1 MSPALRNTVL
11 TEPLQRTVAHAEAQ
25 QTTQQATKAAAAD
38 FATPRFITRQ
48 PLLDA
53 EFHIIGYEL
62 KVKPASPLPV
72 LPGASCLRQIQDEAL
87 LVSVI
92 DLDYQQALSR
102 RLTLLNLDA
111 ATLDNPLLDKLP
123 RENAI
128 LAVQPGNP
136 TPALLARCQ
145 TLSREGYA
153 LALDET
159 ALMPG
164 MIPLAMQSK
173 YLRFNVGDN
182 DLMSLCDRLVRIQSI
197 QGPRLIARNVA
208 NEESFAACRK
218 LSFDL
223 FQGYFF
229 AQPGLARA
237 RGIDTSRLRIIKLLN
252 LVMSHADFPGIE
264 AQFKLD
270 PGLSLKMLRFIN
282 SVGVGLRYPVRSIG
296 HALLMLGHD
305 QLYRWLTLLLFT
317 HQESDGRSQALLRNA
332 LVRARLM
339 EILGQDQLA
348 KEDRDGL
355 FIVGILSM
363 LEPLLHLP
371 MDQILTVLNLSPSI
385 VEALLHE
392 RGIYAP
398 YLLLAEA
405 CENGEGQRIGEITQ
419 ALGLDA
425 EAVNQAHMHALI
437 WSEGMDV

>member
-1 MSPALRNTVL
+1 MSPAIMRNTVL
-11 TEPLQRTVAHAEAQ
+11 TESLQRTAAHAEAQ
-25 QTTQQATKAAAAD
+25 QTTQAAEAD
-38 FATPRFITRQ
+38 FAMPRFITRQ

-53 EFHIIGYEL
+53 EFHIVGYEL

-72 LPGASCLRQIQDEAL
+72 LPGAASMRQIQDEAL

-92 DLDYQQALSR
+92 DLEYQQALSR
-102 RLTLLNLDA
+102 RLTLLNLGA
-111 ATLDNPLLDKLP
+111 ETLDNPLLAKLP
-123 RENAI
+123 REGSI
-128 LAVQPGNP
+128 LAVQPDNP
-136 TPALLARCQ
+136 TPLLLARCQ

-173 YLRFNVGDN
+173 YLRFDVRDN
-182 DLMSLCDRLVRIQSI
+182 DLMSLCDRLVRIQHI

-252 LVMSHADFPGIE
+252 LVMSHADFPAIE

-348 KEDRDGL
+348 KADRDGL

-363 LEPLLHLP
+363 LESLLQLP
-371 MDQILTVLNLSPSI
+371 MDQILAVLNLSPPI
-385 VEALLHE
+385 VESLLHE

-398 YLLLAEA
+398 YLRLAAA
-405 CENGEGQRIGEITQ
+405 CESGDVQTIGEITQ

-425 EAVNQAHMHALI
+425 VAVNQAHMQALI